1 MSHFHSH
8 ITSAIKIIE
17 TAKQGEPLMHH
28 LKRSFASNKKFGSK
42 DRKSI
47 ASLCYNYYRLGNAL
61 KNKTIEER
69 IIAATFVCT
78 DTSNK
83 FLEALAP
90 ALCEQTHLSIYEKCV
105 LQEINP
111 KHIFPFLEELGA
123 DIDFDNF
130 AYSFLKQ
137 PLFFL
142 RIRVGKK
149 EIVYEKLKNANIVF
163 EVIAD
168 NCIALPQTT
177 KIDEILI
184 LNKEVVVQDYNS
196 QGVFNYIQNENN
208 ILPKL
213 HKVWDCCA
221 ASGGK
226 SILIYDILKGN
237 IDLKVSDIRPAI
249 LNNLKARFKDAG
261 IKNYHTSLVDM
272 SKSESISVKKKYD
285 IIICDAPCTGSGTW
299 ARTPEQLAFF
309 NKKSIIEFV
318 ALQKSIA
325 SNAKQQLKKG
335 GLFFYITC
343 SVFKKENEDVVQYLQ
358 QNKNFN
364 LLHKEYLKGYN
375 MQADTMFVAVFTCL

>member
-1 MSHFHSH
+1 LSYYHSH
-8 ITSAIKIIE
+8 ITTAIKIIE

-28 LKRSFASNKKFGSK
+28 LKRTFAANKKFGSK

-47 ASLCYNYYRLGNAL
+47 SSLCYNYYRLGNAL

-69 IIAATFVCT
+69 IIAAIFICT
-78 DTSNK
+78 NTSNK

-90 ALCEQTHLSIYEKCV
+90 ALYEQTHLSIHEKCV
-105 LQEINP
+105 LQGISP

-142 RIRVGKK
+142 RIRVVKK
-149 EIVYEKLKNANIVF
+149 ETVYEKLKNENVVF
-163 EVIAD
+163 EVITD

-196 QGVFNYIQNENN
+196 QGVFNYIQNEIN

-213 HKVWDCCA
+213 PKVWDCCA

-226 SILIYDILKGN
+226 SILIYDTLKGN

-272 SKSESISVKKKYD
+272 SKSESISVEKKYD
-285 IIICDAPCTGSGTW
+285 VIICDAPCTGSGTW

-343 SVFKKENEDVVQYLQ
+343 SVFKKENEGVVKYLQ
-358 QNKNFN
+358 QNENFN
-364 LLHKEYLKGYN
+364 LLYKEYLKGYD

>member
-1 MSHFHSH
+1 
-8 ITSAIKIIE
+8 
-17 TAKQGEPLMHH
+17 MHH
-28 LKRSFASNKKFGSK
+28 LKRSFAANKKFGSK

-47 ASLCYNYYRLGNAL
+47 TSLCYNYYRLGNAL
-61 KNKTIEER
+61 KNKITEER
-69 IIAATFVCT
+69 IIIATFLCSN
-78 DTSNK
+78 TSNK
-83 FLEALAP
+83 VLEALAP
-90 ALCEQTHLSIYEKCV
+90 DLNEQIHLPIQEKCV
-105 LQEINP
+105 LQGINP

-149 EIVYEKLKNANIVF
+149 EIVYVKLKNANIVF

-196 QGVFNYIQNENN
+196 QRVFNYIKNEIN

-213 HKVWDCCA
+213 PKVWDCCA

-226 SILIYDILKGN
+226 SILIFDILKGN
-237 IDLKVSDIRPAI
+237 IDLKVSDIRPSI

-261 IKNYHTSLVDM
+261 IKNYHTSSVDM
-272 SKSESISVKKKYD
+272 SKCENISIKKEYD

-325 SNAKQQLKKG
+325 SNAIQQLKKG

-343 SVFKKENEDVVQYLQ
+343 SVFKKENEEVVEYLQ
-358 QNKNFN
+358 QNENFN
-364 LLHKEYLKGYN
+364 LLHKEYLKGYD